1 MTRMRKGDTYM
12 SMRKFYR
19 NTAACLLAALF
30 LAAAGCSSTT
40 SVFPSAEGSEEE
52 PAESGAGRE
61 DASGDAGQPG
71 DSGDETEESTS
82 GDAGQSGGSGD
93 ETEESTAGDAG
104 QPGGS
109 GDETEESMAGDAGQ
123 PGDSGDGTVTENTVI
138 YVDVTGAVKAPG
150 VYTLPAGS
158 RVFEAIALA
167 GGAREDASLENLN
180 QAGILQD
187 GQQIRV
193 YTEEEAAQMA
203 QQGSLPSLP
212 GAETAAGQKE
222 SQEASKVNINTAGKE
237 ELMTLTGIGETRAEA
252 ILAYRQETGGFP
264 APEDLMQVEGIK
276 EKTFEKLKDQI
287 TVN

>member
-40 SVFPSAEGSEEE
+40 SVFPSAEGSDEE

-71 DSGDETEESTS
+71 DSGDETEEST
-82 GDAGQSGGSGD
+82 
-93 ETEESTAGDAG
+93 
-104 QPGGS
+104 
-109 GDETEESMAGDAGQ
+109 AGDAGQ

-252 ILAYRQETGGFP
+252 ILAYRQETGGFQ

>member
-40 SVFPSAEGSEEE
+40 SVFPSAEGSGEE
-52 PAESGAGRE
+52 PAASGTGQE
-61 DASGDAGQPG
+61 DAAGDAGKP
-71 DSGDETEESTS
+71 E
-82 GDAGQSGGSGD
+82 GSDG
-93 ETEESTAGDAG
+93 TEESTAGDAG
-104 QPGGS
+104 QPEG
-109 GDETEESMAGDAGQ
+109 
-123 PGDSGDGTVTENTVI
+123 SGDGTATENTAGDGQETAGSSGKENMVI

-212 GAETAAGQKE
+212 GAETAVGQEE

-252 ILAYRQETGGFP
+252 ILAYRQETGGFQ

>member
-52 PAESGAGRE
+52 LAESGAGRE

-71 DSGDETEESTS
+71 DSGDR
-82 GDAGQSGGSGD
+82 
-93 ETEESTAGDAG
+93 
-104 QPGGS
+104 
-109 GDETEESMAGDAGQ
+109 TEESMAGDAGQ

-212 GAETAAGQKE
+212 GAETAAGQE
-222 SQEASKVNINTAGKE
+222 EGQEASKVNINTAGKD

-252 ILAYRQETGGFP
+252 ILAYRQETGGFQ

>member
-52 PAESGAGRE
+52 LAESGAGRE

-71 DSGDETEESTS
+71 DSGDETEEST
-82 GDAGQSGGSGD
+82 
-93 ETEESTAGDAG
+93 AGDAG
-104 QPGGS
+104 QL
-109 GDETEESMAGDAGQ
+109 
-123 PGDSGDGTVTENTVI
+123 GDSGDGTVTENTVI

-193 YTEEEAAQMA
+193 YTEKEAAQMA

-222 SQEASKVNINTAGKE
+222 SQEASKVNINTAGKD

-252 ILAYRQETGGFP
+252 ILAYRQEAGGFQ

>member
-30 LAAAGCSSTT
+30 LAAAGCSNTT

-82 GDAGQSGGSGD
+82 GDAGQ
-93 ETEESTAGDAG
+93 
-104 QPGGS
+104 
-109 GDETEESMAGDAGQ
+109 

-138 YVDVTGAVKAPG
+138 YVDVAGAVKAPG

-180 QAGILQD
+180 QAGLLQD

-222 SQEASKVNINTAGKE
+222 GQEASKVNINTAGKD

-252 ILAYRQETGGFP
+252 ILAYRQEAGGFQ

>member
-52 PAESGAGRE
+52 LAESGAGRE
-61 DASGDAGQPG
+61 DAS
-71 DSGDETEESTS
+71 
-82 GDAGQSGGSGD
+82 
-93 ETEESTAGDAG
+93 
-104 QPGGS
+104 
-109 GDETEESMAGDAGQ
+109 GDAGQ

-150 VYTLPAGS
+150 VYTLPTGS

-212 GAETAAGQKE
+212 GAETAAGQE
-222 SQEASKVNINTAGKE
+222 EGQEASKVNINTAGKD

-252 ILAYRQETGGFP
+252 ILAYRQETGGFQ

>member
-52 PAESGAGRE
+52 LAESGAGRE

-71 DSGDETEESTS
+71 D
-82 GDAGQSGGSGD
+82 
-93 ETEESTAGDAG
+93 
-104 QPGGS
+104 S

-212 GAETAAGQKE
+212 GAETAAGQE
-222 SQEASKVNINTAGKE
+222 EGQEASKVNINTAGKD

-252 ILAYRQETGGFP
+252 ILAYRQETGGFQ

>member
-82 GDAGQSGGSGD
+82 
-93 ETEESTAGDAG
+93 
-104 QPGGS
+104 
-109 GDETEESMAGDAGQ
+109 GDAGQ

-212 GAETAAGQKE
+212 GAEAAAGQKE
-222 SQEASKVNINTAGKE
+222 GQEASKVNINTAGKD

-252 ILAYRQETGGFP
+252 ILAYRQETGGFQ

>member
-52 PAESGAGRE
+52 LAESGAGRE

-71 DSGDETEESTS
+71 DSGDETEEST
-82 GDAGQSGGSGD
+82 
-93 ETEESTAGDAG
+93 
-104 QPGGS
+104 
-109 GDETEESMAGDAGQ
+109 AGDAGQ

-212 GAETAAGQKE
+212 GAEAAAGQKE
-222 SQEASKVNINTAGKE
+222 GQEASKVNINTAGKD

-252 ILAYRQETGGFP
+252 ILAYRQETGGFQ

>member
-52 PAESGAGRE
+52 LAESGAGRE

-71 DSGDETEESTS
+71 DF
-82 GDAGQSGGSGD
+82 GD

-104 QPGGS
+104 QL
-109 GDETEESMAGDAGQ
+109 
-123 PGDSGDGTVTENTVI
+123 GDSGDGTVTENTVI

-252 ILAYRQETGGFP
+252 ILAYRQETGGFQ

>member
-52 PAESGAGRE
+52 LAESGAGRE

-71 DSGDETEESTS
+71 D
-82 GDAGQSGGSGD
+82 
-93 ETEESTAGDAG
+93 
-104 QPGGS
+104 S

-212 GAETAAGQKE
+212 GAEAAAGQKE
-222 SQEASKVNINTAGKE
+222 GQEASKVNINTAGKD

-252 ILAYRQETGGFP
+252 ILAYRQEAGGFQ

>member
-52 PAESGAGRE
+52 LAESGAGRE

-71 DSGDETEESTS
+71 DSGDETEEST
-82 GDAGQSGGSGD
+82 
-93 ETEESTAGDAG
+93 
-104 QPGGS
+104 
-109 GDETEESMAGDAGQ
+109 AGDAGQ

-212 GAETAAGQKE
+212 GAEAAAGQKE

-252 ILAYRQETGGFP
+252 ILAYRQETGGFQ

>member
-61 DASGDAGQPG
+61 DASGDAGQSG

-82 GDAGQSGGSGD
+82 
-93 ETEESTAGDAG
+93 
-104 QPGGS
+104 
-109 GDETEESMAGDAGQ
+109 GDAGQ

-222 SQEASKVNINTAGKE
+222 SQEASKVNINTAGKD

-252 ILAYRQETGGFP
+252 ILAYRQETGGFQ

>member
-52 PAESGAGRE
+52 LAESGAGRE

-71 DSGDETEESTS
+71 DSGDETEEST
-82 GDAGQSGGSGD
+82 
-93 ETEESTAGDAG
+93 AGDAG
-104 QPGGS
+104 QL
-109 GDETEESMAGDAGQ
+109 
-123 PGDSGDGTVTENTVI
+123 GDSGDGTVTENTVI

-180 QAGILQD
+180 QAGLLQD

-212 GAETAAGQKE
+212 GAEAAAGQKE
-222 SQEASKVNINTAGKE
+222 GQEASKVNINTAGKD

-252 ILAYRQETGGFP
+252 ILAYRQETGGFQ

>member
-71 DSGDETEESTS
+71 DSGDETEEST
-82 GDAGQSGGSGD
+82 
-93 ETEESTAGDAG
+93 
-104 QPGGS
+104 
-109 GDETEESMAGDAGQ
+109 AGDAGQ

-150 VYTLPAGS
+150 VYTLPTGS

-212 GAETAAGQKE
+212 GAETAAGQE
-222 SQEASKVNINTAGKE
+222 EGQEASKVNINTAGKD

-252 ILAYRQETGGFP
+252 ILAYRQETGGFQ

>member
-71 DSGDETEESTS
+71 DFGDETEESTS
-82 GDAGQSGGSGD
+82 
-93 ETEESTAGDAG
+93 
-104 QPGGS
+104 
-109 GDETEESMAGDAGQ
+109 GDAGQ

-252 ILAYRQETGGFP
+252 ILAYRQETGGFQ

>member
-82 GDAGQSGGSGD
+82 
-93 ETEESTAGDAG
+93 
-104 QPGGS
+104 
-109 GDETEESMAGDAGQ
+109 GDAGQ

-222 SQEASKVNINTAGKE
+222 GQEASKVNINTAGKD

-252 ILAYRQETGGFP
+252 ILAYRQETGGFQ

>member
-52 PAESGAGRE
+52 LAESGAGRE

-71 DSGDETEESTS
+71 DSGDR
-82 GDAGQSGGSGD
+82 
-93 ETEESTAGDAG
+93 
-104 QPGGS
+104 
-109 GDETEESMAGDAGQ
+109 TEESMAGDAGQ

-212 GAETAAGQKE
+212 GAEAAAGQE
-222 SQEASKVNINTAGKE
+222 EGQEASKVNINTAGKD

-252 ILAYRQETGGFP
+252 ILAYRQETGGFQV
-264 APEDLMQVEGIK
+264 PEDLMQVEGIK

>member
-1 MTRMRKGDTYM
+1 M
-12 SMRKFYR
+12 
-19 NTAACLLAALF
+19 
-30 LAAAGCSSTT
+30 
-40 SVFPSAEGSEEE
+40 
-52 PAESGAGRE
+52 
-61 DASGDAGQPG
+61 
-71 DSGDETEESTS
+71 
-82 GDAGQSGGSGD
+82 
-93 ETEESTAGDAG
+93 
-104 QPGGS
+104 
-109 GDETEESMAGDAGQ
+109 
-123 PGDSGDGTVTENTVI
+123 I
-138 YVDVTGAVKAPG
+138 YVDVAGAVKAPG

-222 SQEASKVNINTAGKE
+222 SQEALKVNINTAGKD

-252 ILAYRQETGGFP
+252 ILAYRQETGGFQ

>member
-52 PAESGAGRE
+52 LAESGAGRE

-71 DSGDETEESTS
+71 DSGDR
-82 GDAGQSGGSGD
+82 
-93 ETEESTAGDAG
+93 
-104 QPGGS
+104 
-109 GDETEESMAGDAGQ
+109 TEESMAGDAGQ

-212 GAETAAGQKE
+212 GAEAAAGQKE
-222 SQEASKVNINTAGKE
+222 GQEASKVNINTAGKD

-252 ILAYRQETGGFP
+252 ILAYRQETGGFQ

>member
-1 MTRMRKGDTYM
+1 M

-52 PAESGAGRE
+52 LAESGAGRE

-71 DSGDETEESTS
+71 DSGDETEEST
-82 GDAGQSGGSGD
+82 
-93 ETEESTAGDAG
+93 
-104 QPGGS
+104 
-109 GDETEESMAGDAGQ
+109 AGDAGQ

-212 GAETAAGQKE
+212 GAEAAAGQKE
-222 SQEASKVNINTAGKE
+222 GQEASKVNINTAGKD

-252 ILAYRQETGGFP
+252 ILAYRQETGGFQ

>member
-71 DSGDETEESTS
+71 DSGDR
-82 GDAGQSGGSGD
+82 
-93 ETEESTAGDAG
+93 
-104 QPGGS
+104 
-109 GDETEESMAGDAGQ
+109 TEESMAGDAGQ

-222 SQEASKVNINTAGKE
+222 SQEALKVNINTAGKE

-252 ILAYRQETGGFP
+252 ILAYRRETGGFQ

>member
-71 DSGDETEESTS
+71 D
-82 GDAGQSGGSGD
+82 
-93 ETEESTAGDAG
+93 
-104 QPGGS
+104 S

-222 SQEASKVNINTAGKE
+222 GQEASKVNINTAGKD

-252 ILAYRQETGGFP
+252 ILAYRQEAGGFQ

>member
-40 SVFPSAEGSEEE
+40 SVFPPAEGSEEE
-52 PAESGAGRE
+52 LAESGAGRE

-82 GDAGQSGGSGD
+82 GDAGQPGDSGD
-93 ETEESTAGDAG
+93 G
-104 QPGGS
+104 
-109 GDETEESMAGDAGQ
+109 TEESMAGDAGQ
-123 PGDSGDGTVTENTVI
+123 PGGSGDGTVTENTVI

-180 QAGILQD
+180 QAGLLQD

-193 YTEEEAAQMA
+193 YTEEEAAQME

-252 ILAYRQETGGFP
+252 ILAYRQETGGFQ

>member
-52 PAESGAGRE
+52 LAESGAGRE

-71 DSGDETEESTS
+71 DSGDR
-82 GDAGQSGGSGD
+82 
-93 ETEESTAGDAG
+93 
-104 QPGGS
+104 
-109 GDETEESMAGDAGQ
+109 TEESMAGDAGQ
-123 PGDSGDGTVTENTVI
+123 PGGSGDGTVTENTVI

-180 QAGILQD
+180 QAGLLQD

-212 GAETAAGQKE
+212 GAETAAGQE
-222 SQEASKVNINTAGKE
+222 EGQEASKVNINTAGKD

-252 ILAYRQETGGFP
+252 ILAYRQETGGFQ

>member
-52 PAESGAGRE
+52 LAESGAGRE

-71 DSGDETEESTS
+71 DF
-82 GDAGQSGGSGD
+82 GD

-104 QPGGS
+104 QL
-109 GDETEESMAGDAGQ
+109 
-123 PGDSGDGTVTENTVI
+123 GDSGDGTVTENTVI

-180 QAGILQD
+180 QAGLLQD

-212 GAETAAGQKE
+212 GAETAAGQE
-222 SQEASKVNINTAGKE
+222 EGQEASKVNINTAGKD

-252 ILAYRQETGGFP
+252 ILAYRQETGGFQ

>member
-52 PAESGAGRE
+52 LAESGAGRE

-82 GDAGQSGGSGD
+82 GDAGQPGDSGD
-93 ETEESTAGDAG
+93 G
-104 QPGGS
+104 
-109 GDETEESMAGDAGQ
+109 TEESMAGDAGQ
-123 PGDSGDGTVTENTVI
+123 PGGSGDGTVTENTVI
-138 YVDVTGAVKAPG
+138 YVDVTGAVKVPG

-180 QAGILQD
+180 QAGLLQD

-212 GAETAAGQKE
+212 GAEAAAGQKE

-252 ILAYRQETGGFP
+252 ILAYRQETGGFQV
-264 APEDLMQVEGIK
+264 PEDLMQVEGIK

>member
-52 PAESGAGRE
+52 LAESGAGRE

-93 ETEESTAGDAG
+93 
-104 QPGGS
+104 
-109 GDETEESMAGDAGQ
+109 
-123 PGDSGDGTVTENTVI
+123 GTVTENTVI

-150 VYTLPAGS
+150 VYTLPTGS

-193 YTEEEAAQMA
+193 YTEKEAAQMA

-222 SQEASKVNINTAGKE
+222 SQEASKVNINTAGKD

-252 ILAYRQETGGFP
+252 ILAYRQEAGGFQ

>member
-52 PAESGAGRE
+52 LAESGAGRE

-71 DSGDETEESTS
+71 DSGDETEEST
-82 GDAGQSGGSGD
+82 
-93 ETEESTAGDAG
+93 
-104 QPGGS
+104 
-109 GDETEESMAGDAGQ
+109 AGDAGQ

-180 QAGILQD
+180 QAGLLQD

-212 GAETAAGQKE
+212 GAETAAGQE
-222 SQEASKVNINTAGKE
+222 EGQEASKVNINTAGKD

-252 ILAYRQETGGFP
+252 ILAYRQETGGFQ

>member
-71 DSGDETEESTS
+71 DSGDR
-82 GDAGQSGGSGD
+82 
-93 ETEESTAGDAG
+93 
-104 QPGGS
+104 
-109 GDETEESMAGDAGQ
+109 TEESMAGDAGQ

-222 SQEASKVNINTAGKE
+222 GQEASKVNINTAGKD

-252 ILAYRQETGGFP
+252 ILAYRQETGGFQ

>member
-82 GDAGQSGGSGD
+82 GDAGQ
-93 ETEESTAGDAG
+93 
-104 QPGGS
+104 
-109 GDETEESMAGDAGQ
+109 

-150 VYTLPAGS
+150 VYTLPTGS

-212 GAETAAGQKE
+212 GAETAAGQKQ

-252 ILAYRQETGGFP
+252 ILAYRQETGGFQV
-264 APEDLMQVEGIK
+264 PEDLMQVEGIK

>member
-52 PAESGAGRE
+52 LAESGAGRE
-61 DASGDAGQPG
+61 DAAGDAGQPG

-82 GDAGQSGGSGD
+82 
-93 ETEESTAGDAG
+93 
-104 QPGGS
+104 
-109 GDETEESMAGDAGQ
+109 GDAGQ

-212 GAETAAGQKE
+212 GAEAAAGQKE
-222 SQEASKVNINTAGKE
+222 GQEASKVNINTAGKD

-252 ILAYRQETGGFP
+252 ILAYRQETGGFQ

>member
-30 LAAAGCSSTT
+30 LAAAGCSNTT

-82 GDAGQSGGSGD
+82 GDAGQ
-93 ETEESTAGDAG
+93 
-104 QPGGS
+104 
-109 GDETEESMAGDAGQ
+109 

-150 VYTLPAGS
+150 VYTLPTGS

-222 SQEASKVNINTAGKE
+222 GQEASKVNINTAGKD

-252 ILAYRQETGGFP
+252 ILAYRQETGGFQ

>member
-71 DSGDETEESTS
+71 DSGDETEEST
-82 GDAGQSGGSGD
+82 
-93 ETEESTAGDAG
+93 
-104 QPGGS
+104 
-109 GDETEESMAGDAGQ
+109 AGDAGQ

-222 SQEASKVNINTAGKE
+222 SQEASKVNINTAGKD

-252 ILAYRQETGGFP
+252 ILAYRQETGGFQ

>member
-52 PAESGAGRE
+52 LAESGAGRE

-71 DSGDETEESTS
+71 DSGDETEEST
-82 GDAGQSGGSGD
+82 
-93 ETEESTAGDAG
+93 AGDAG
-104 QPGGS
+104 QPGG
-109 GDETEESMAGDAGQ
+109 
-123 PGDSGDGTVTENTVI
+123 SGDGTVTENTVI

-180 QAGILQD
+180 QAGLLQD

-212 GAETAAGQKE
+212 GAEAAAGQE
-222 SQEASKVNINTAGKE
+222 EGQEASKVNINTAGKD

-252 ILAYRQETGGFP
+252 ILAYRQETGGFQ

>member
-71 DSGDETEESTS
+71 
-82 GDAGQSGGSGD
+82 GSGD
-93 ETEESTAGDAG
+93 ETEEST
-104 QPGGS
+104 
-109 GDETEESMAGDAGQ
+109 AGDAGQ

-252 ILAYRQETGGFP
+252 ILAYRQETGGFQV
-264 APEDLMQVEGIK
+264 PEDLMQVEGIK